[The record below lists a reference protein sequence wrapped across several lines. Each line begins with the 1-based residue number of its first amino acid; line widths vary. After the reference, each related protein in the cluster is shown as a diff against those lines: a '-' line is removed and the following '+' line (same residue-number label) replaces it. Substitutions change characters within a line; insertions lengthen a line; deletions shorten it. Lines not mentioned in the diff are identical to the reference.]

1 MKICIFEPC
10 NVEHHLDSL
19 FCRDHALYMQQTNH
33 PTDIRGKLLLNGVGQ
48 PYCTQCG
55 NGTNPHYKDHHVV
68 LMCWHCGGRMAREID
83 AKADVFAVGI
93 MAQWNP
99 WREEQGLELIDDEQ
113 ARKCFYIIENL
124 SEHIRENPIKK

>member
-10 NVEHHLDSL
+10 PEEAESGAM
-19 FCRDHALYMQQTNH
+19 CKAHAATL
-33 PTDIRGKLLLNGVGQ
+33 PRCTDIRGKLLLNGVGQ